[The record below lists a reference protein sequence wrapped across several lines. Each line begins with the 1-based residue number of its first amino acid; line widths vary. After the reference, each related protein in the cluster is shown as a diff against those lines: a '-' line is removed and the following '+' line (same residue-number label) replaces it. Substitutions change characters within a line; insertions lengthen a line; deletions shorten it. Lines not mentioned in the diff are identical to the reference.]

1 MEHNRSIPELFTDL
15 VDNVTTLF
23 RTEVRLAKAE
33 ASEKLEMLKG
43 AAVLIGIGA
52 LFLLA
57 ALIAFTD
64 VLAVWLVLLGIPV
77 AWSGLIVVLV
87 LAAIGALMLK
97 AGMDRLKAR
106 NLTPGRTVHQLNRDA
121 AVVKEQVR

>member
-1 MEHNRSIPELFTDL
+1 MEHNRSIPELFSDL

-33 ASEKLEMLKG
+33 ASEKIDMIKG
-43 AAVLIGIGA
+43 AAVLVGIGA
-52 LFLLA
+52 FFLLA

-64 VLAVWLVLLGIPV
+64 VLTVWLVLLGIPV

-87 LAAIGALMLK
+87 LAVVGFVTLQAGLGRLK
-97 AGMDRLKAR
+97 AGKLSPD
-106 NLTPGRTVHQLNRDA
+106 RTVHQLNRDA